1 FRLNEDKDVRN
12 LSGGDLQFLMLVNK
26 LFAKK
31 QLVILDE
38 PTSNLDVS
46 RKLWLKEYI
55 KRTRKGRI
63 YVIVTH
69 NKDEIIENSK

>member
-1 FRLNEDKDVRN
+1 
-12 LSGGDLQFLMLVNK
+12 MLVNK

-69 NKDEIIENSK
+69 NKDEIIENSKIIYLRKENIYEKKNY

>member
-1 FRLNEDKDVRN
+1 M
-12 LSGGDLQFLMLVNK
+12 Q
-26 LFAKK
+26 KK

-69 NKDEIIENSK
+69 NKDEIIENSKIIYLRKENIYEKKNY